1 MKASITARIFLA
13 VFFAGLLATPLAIRE
28 VAARRQE
35 AQAELDQGQA
45 LARYG
50 FHLQEVS
57 QQAGVHFVHQAPALD
72 AKLDGI
78 MPQVASMGASVSI
91 VDFDRDGWPDIYV
104 TNSKTGS
111 LNCLYRNMHD
121 GTFQDVAAQMG
132 LADVNQAG
140 TGVSMGAVWGDYD
153 NDGYEDLFLFKWGKP
168 ELFHNDH
175 GHGFTRV
182 TQAAGLPPWLPP
194 WINANTAV
202 WFDYDG
208 DGLLDLF
215 VGGYYSEQ
223 LDLWHLNNTRMM
235 PESFEYAK
243 NGGRKFLF
251 HNLGN
256 GRFEEVSQKAGIVS
270 NRWALAAS
278 AADLRGTGRPDL
290 FIANDYGVSELFLN
304 EGGHFKEAGQAAGV
318 GFAPKSG
325 MNVAYGDILN
335 QGKYSI
341 YVSNITEE
349 GVLIQGNNLWV
360 PKEGEASLKYEN
372 LARDMGVELGGW
384 SFGAQFGDLN
394 NDGTLD
400 LYLTNGYV
408 SLSRTR
414 SYWYD
419 FSKVAGGNSK
429 IIADAANWPA
439 MDGRSL
445 SGYQQKKVWIN
456 DGAAK
461 FVDVAQ
467 AVGANDTYDGRSV
480 AMADL
485 WNRGVLDVVVANQR
499 GPLLIYKNTVKPG
512 NEWVEFALEGT
523 ASNRSAIGAQVTLY
537 WNGQQQVQ
545 QVSGGSGFA
554 AQNDR
559 RVHFGLG
566 KDPHLEKAVIRWPSG
581 RIQTLADL
589 VPAKLYN
596 IKEGE

>member
-1 MKASITARIFLA
+1 MKRVPIARIVLS
-13 VFFAGLLATPLAIRE
+13 VFFAALLLTPIVVKRLSSERKASAATTLDIASA
-28 VAARRQE
+28 VARH
-35 AQAELDQGQA
+35 
-45 LARYG
+45 G
-50 FHLQEVS
+50 FYLQEVS
-57 QQAGVHFVHQAPALD
+57 HAAGIDFVHQAPTLD
-72 AKLDGI
+72 PQLAHI
-78 MPQVASMGASVSI
+78 MPEVASMGASVSI

-104 TNSKTGS
+104 TNSGEGS
-111 LNCLYRNMHD
+111 KNHLYRNMHD
-121 GTFQDVAAQMG
+121 GTFKDVAEEMG
-132 LADVNQAG
+132 IADVNQSG

-153 NDGYEDLFLFKWGKP
+153 NDGYEDLFLIKWGRP
-168 ELFHNDH
+168 ELFHNDQ

-182 TQAAGLPPWLPP
+182 SDAAGLPP

-215 VGGYYSEQ
+215 VGGYYSEK
-223 LDLWHLNNTRMM
+223 LDLWHLDNTRMM

-256 GRFEEVSQKAGIVS
+256 GKFEEVSEKAGIKS

-278 AADLRGTGRPDL
+278 AADLRGTGHPDL

-304 EGGHFKEAGQAAGV
+304 EGGHFREAGEATGV

-335 QGKYSI
+335 QGKYAI
-341 YVSNITEE
+341 YVSNISEE

-360 PKEGEASLKYEN
+360 PREGEASLKYEN

-394 NDGTLD
+394 NDGYLD
-400 LYLTNGYV
+400 LYLTNGYI
-408 SLSRTR
+408 SLSRTK

-419 FSKVAGGNSK
+419 FSRVAGGNST
-429 IIADAANWPA
+429 IIADAADWPA
-439 MDGRSL
+439 FNGRSL
-445 SGYQQKKVWIN
+445 SGYQQKKLWIN

-467 AVGANDTYDGRSV
+467 AVGATDTYDGRSV
-480 AMADL
+480 ALADL

-512 NEWVEFALEGT
+512 NEWVEFALEG
-523 ASNRSAIGAQVTLY
+523 AKSNRSAIGAQVTLY
-537 WNGQQQVQ
+537 WNARQQVQ
-545 QVSGGSGFA
+545 EVSGGSGFA

-559 RVHFGLG
+559 RLHFGLG
-566 KDPHLEKAVIRWPSG
+566 KNPHIEKAVIRWPSG
-581 RIQTLADL
+581 KVQTVENL
-589 VPAKLYN
+589 VPGKLYN
-596 IKEGE
+596 VTEAE